1 MCVIHTK
8 LSQIKL
14 PEYLWNKFLNGKDYW
29 WEINASISKLNLR
42 DQSFPSD
49 KVSANNS
56 TQPLESNV
64 KDHSIMMIQD
74 EVQMSSTYEKNL

>member
-1 MCVIHTK
+1 MAFQVK
-8 LSQIKL
+8 L
-14 PEYLWNKFLNGKDYW
+14 G
-29 WEINASISKLNLR
+29 
-42 DQSFPSD
+42 
-49 KVSANNS
+49 VSANNS

>member
-1 MCVIHTK
+1 MKQVLK
-8 LSQIKL
+8 WERLSMRDKCFHQQIKS
-14 PEYLWNKFLNGKDYW
+14 EG
-29 WEINASISKLNLR
+29 SI
-42 DQSFPSD
+42 FPSD

-56 TQPLESNV
+56 TQPLESNI